1 MSLAR
6 IQDAFQSALLDGGDG
21 IMKSIPDS
29 PRESKDVLF
38 GVYRNGY
45 VFRLADIL
53 AEDFARLHTYI
64 GDEAFFTLARG
75 YIFAHPSRCA
85 SARDYSRNFPAFV
98 SSQALAR
105 EAPLVGA
112 IARLEGLLN
121 DIFDYPDVV
130 PLALGDLAAFAP
142 EDFGRL
148 SFTPHPSVLRLNGP
162 AGLTAA
168 FTALSNSEP
177 PPAPTDGAAQDRVL
191 IWRKDVLPLYRK
203 LDDEEAMIWD
213 EAAKGVRFDTLC
225 SLLATYDAADTA
237 AVRAAQYLH
246 GWIVNGQISNA
257 RLG

>member
-1 MSLAR
+1 MNLAR

-21 IMKSIPDS
+21 IMKSIPDG

-75 YIFAHPSRCA
+75 YIFAHPSRSA
-85 SARDYSRNFPAFV
+85 SARDYSRGFPGYV
-98 SSQALAR
+98 SAQALAR
-105 EAPLVGA
+105 ETPLVSA
-112 IARLEGLLN
+112 IVRLEGLLN
-121 DIFDYPDVV
+121 DIFDCSDAA

-148 SFTPHPSVLRLNGP
+148 SFTSHPSVRRLDGP
-162 AGLTAA
+162 AGMAAA
-168 FTALSNSEP
+168 FTALSNNEP
-177 PPAPTDGAAQDRVL
+177 PPAPPDGAAQDRVL
-191 IWRKDVLPLYRK
+191 VWRHDVLPLYRT
-203 LDDEEAMIWD
+203 LNDEEAMMWD

-225 SLLATYDAADTA
+225 ALLATYDASGTA

-246 GWIVNGQISNA
+246 GWIVNGQLTGA
-257 RLG
+257 RLT